1 MGNPIAR
8 FDPDAGQGG
17 RFASGHA
24 GIWKEKRFDPYPV
37 KVRGGCVFVPRAAW
51 AAMLDEAKD

>member
-17 RFASGHA
+17 RFASGRA
-24 GIWKEKRFDPYPV
+24 GIWKEPRFEQYAV
-37 KVRGGCVFVPRAAW
+37 KVGSAGRNASNKYLCYKMPS
-51 AAMLDEAKD
+51 L